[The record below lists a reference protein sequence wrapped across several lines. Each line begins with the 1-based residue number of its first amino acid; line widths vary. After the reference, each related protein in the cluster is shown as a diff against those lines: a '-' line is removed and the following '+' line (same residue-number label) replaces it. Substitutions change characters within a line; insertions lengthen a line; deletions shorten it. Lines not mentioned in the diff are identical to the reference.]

1 MAQLQNVGTDK
12 LVLPCGRVFGVP
24 LRVHVLLP
32 LVALLDGV
40 GAALAGSGARGIVLA
55 VLVGG
60 PLLFIT
66 VLVHELG
73 HVFAA
78 RRCGCTPDH
87 ILLWPLG
94 GIALIGFGS
103 IGPKEQIFVSACGP
117 ATHLPMLLLWMGL
130 MALANLGR
138 VTLSLEG
145 MSLEDNFFAVVCV
158 AMLTNNLAML
168 LFNLLV
174 PCFPLDCS
182 QILVS
187 FMLLR
192 GVEPGSI
199 NYISSFG
206 TAGST
211 LHIMGTAAKVLVGLS
226 LPVLLVLL
234 ITGIVS
240 SLAGSPS
247 ASLNVV
253 LACWLAMQSWSL
265 HQARLRGQL
274 ASYPLFASA
283 CRVGQQSSESSTTS
297 QQPNFSGASVPG
309 TFRPFQGSS
318 GTALGKPCPG

>member
-1 MAQLQNVGTDK
+1 LA
-12 LVLPCGRVFGVP
+12 LPCGRVFGVP
-24 LRVHVLLP
+24 LRVHALLP
-32 LVALLDGV
+32 LVAVLDGA
-40 GAALAGSGARGIVLA
+40 GAALAGNGVRGIVLA

-60 PLLFIT
+60 PLLFLT
-66 VLVHELG
+66 VLAHELG

-103 IGPKEQIFVSACGP
+103 IGPKEQIFVSGCGP

-130 MALANLGR
+130 MALSNSGS

-145 MSLEDNFFAVVCV
+145 MTLQEDFFAVVCV

-187 FMLLR
+187 LMLLH
-192 GVEPGSI
+192 GVEP
-199 NYISSFG
+199 
-206 TAGST
+206 
-211 LHIMGTAAKVLVGLS
+211 GTAAKVLIGLS

-234 ITGIVS
+234 TVGIVS
-240 SLAGSPS
+240 AMAGSPS
-247 ASLNVV
+247 ASLNVL
-253 LACWLAMQSWSL
+253 LACWLGMQTWSL
-265 HQARLRGQL
+265 HQTRLRGEL
-274 ASYPLFASA
+274 ATYPLFASA
-283 CRVGQQSSESSTTS
+283 SRAPSVQQPSTTS
-297 QQPNFSGASVPG
+297 QQTEFSGASIPG